1 MPLEEFM
8 ISPEHDAHQATLH
21 DDSADEGWYAL
32 RQRARQALTHF
43 APPAGELADE
53 WHHAAHWALLPAELW
68 ETADSVE
75 LSLEVP
81 GMQAE
86 RLDVEMLGNK
96 LVVRGERVAPED
108 AAARRQFIRERAYG
122 RFQRTFHLP
131 AAVNEDLARA
141 RYRDGVLCISLPK
154 TAQRHDQRIRVDAPT

>member
-1 MPLEEFM
+1 M
-8 ISPEHDAHQATLH
+8 ITPEHDAHQATLH
-21 DDSADEGWYAL
+21 DDRADAGWYAL
-32 RQRARQALTHF
+32 RQRAHPALTHF

-53 WHHAAHWALLPAELW
+53 WHHTAHWALLPAELW

-86 RLDVEMLGNK
+86 RLDVEVLGDK
-96 LVVRGERVAPED
+96 LVVRGERVAPDD
-108 AAARRQFIRERAYG
+108 AASRRRFIRERAYG

-141 RYRDGVLCISLPK
+141 RYRDGVLSISLPK
-154 TAQRHDQRIRVDAPT
+154 AAQRHDQRVRVEAQP